1 MSKAIT
7 IYPSV
12 DAIAEAIAQM
22 LIAETEKPTEELFHI
37 ALSGGNTPKAIFLF
51 LQKNYGTKLAC
62 RRFHFWWGDERCVA
76 PTNDESNYKWAYEL
90 WLKPIGVLP
99 EQIHRIRGENLPETE
114 ALRYEEELREFAASD
129 NQLPVIHLNM
139 LGLGEDGHTAS
150 IFPHCAHLLN
160 SKKWCEVAT
169 HPISGQKRITMTGP
183 VLNHSEKVV
192 FISVGETKAEIIKKV
207 AIEAAPQYPASHIQP
222 PNGEVLWMI
231 DSGAAKYVRGI

>member
-1 MSKAIT
+1 MNKTIA

-22 LIAETEKPTEELFHI
+22 LIAETEKPTEEPYHI

-51 LQKNYGTKLAC
+51 LQQHYGTKLAC

-76 PTNDESNYKWAYEL
+76 STDDESNFKWAYEL
-90 WLKPIGVLP
+90 WLKPIGISS
-99 EQIHRIRGENLPETE
+99 EQIHRIKGENLPEAE
-114 ALRYEEELREFAASD
+114 ALRYAEELREFAASD

-150 IFPHCAHLLN
+150 IFPHCAHLLHAE
-160 SKKWCEVAT
+160 KLCEVAT
-169 HPISGQKRITMTGP
+169 HPISGQQRITMTGP

-192 FISVGETKAEIIKKV
+192 FISVGEGKAEIVKKV
-207 AIEAAPQYPASHIQP
+207 AVEADPQYPASHIQP
-222 PNGEVLWMI
+222 PNSEVLWMI
-231 DSGAAKYVRGI
+231 DTGAAKYMSGM